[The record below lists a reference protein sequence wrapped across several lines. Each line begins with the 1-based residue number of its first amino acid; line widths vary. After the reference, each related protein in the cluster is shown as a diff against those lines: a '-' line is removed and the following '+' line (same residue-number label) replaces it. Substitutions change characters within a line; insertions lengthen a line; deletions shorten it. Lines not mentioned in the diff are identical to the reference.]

1 VIGCESLY
9 HKMTYRQETTPVVMF
24 YVKNIH
30 IFVQLFHKNCK
41 IFKSLVFLGAFVCSI
56 VRDGKKFTDWLI
68 LLHQTDTLSYSSNT
82 PTKKE
87 WEWLNNLKE
96 HVEKCVWEK
105 TNLSFYN
112 FSAHSELARHSAHL
126 IWKDSSKYRIRIM
139 LLSRSLQ
146 KNCFVFRSETC

>member
-1 VIGCESLY
+1 
-9 HKMTYRQETTPVVMF
+9 MD
-24 YVKNIH
+24 VKVFITKWH
-30 IFVQLFHKNCK
+30 INKKPCQSWCSKLRIFIFWLNYLFHKNCK
-41 IFKSLVFLGAFVCSI
+41 IFKSLVYLGAFVCSI

-112 FSAHSELARHSAHL
+112 FSAHSELVRHSAHL